1 MTVFGI
7 RIPRRTL
14 IRVAYL
20 VVGIKFGAIWL
31 VQGDSSPWEHA
42 LNLVALM
49 GIVMA
54 VAAAVR
60 WWAARRGRPV
70 AHHPIGRFLLAKM
83 ALVAMAVAAGLA
95 LENSVSNVDL
105 WVGVGIAA
113 VVGLAGPAIHPW
125 LTKAGPAELEPT
137 NAAVAGV

>member
-1 MTVFGI
+1 MTVFGN
-7 RIPRRTL
+7 RFPRHVL

-20 VVGIKFGAIWL
+20 AVGIKFGAIWL

-42 LNLVALM
+42 LNLIALM
-49 GIVMA
+49 AVVMA

-60 WWAARRGRPV
+60 WWAARRGRSV
-70 AHHPIGRFLLAKM
+70 AHHPIGRFLMAKT

-105 WVGVGIAA
+105 WVGLGIAA
-113 VVGLAGPAIHPW
+113 VVGLVGPAIHPW
-125 LTKAGPAELEPT
+125 LTKAAPAELET
-137 NAAVAGV
+137 TDAAVAGV